1 MSSKAVAIYA
11 RVSTDKQ
18 NVDMQLSQLRDFVKR
33 SGWKLYKEF
42 IDEGFTGKHTARPAF
57 AAMMKE
63 AGQKKF
69 DVLLVWKLDRL
80 GRSLKDLINT
90 LDELGHLGVA
100 FVSYDDRH
108 LNTTTPAGMLM
119 FHMIAAV
126 AEFEREII
134 RERVIAG
141 LENARRKGKQLGRRP
156 VPPYVLE
163 KARELRAQGLSFAK
177 IGKRLGV
184 SGDVIRKRL
193 PCKGYSKDF
202 SD

>member
-1 MSSKAVAIYA
+1 MKNRESKVVAIYA

-33 SGWKLYKEF
+33 LGWNLHKEF
-42 IDEGFTGKHTARPAF
+42 IDEGFTGKHTSRPAF

-63 AGQKKF
+63 ASQKKF
-69 DVLLVWKLDRL
+69 DILLVWKLDRL

-90 LDELGHLGVA
+90 LDELGLLGVD

-108 LNTTTPAGMLM
+108 LNTTTPAGKLM

-141 LENARRKGKQLGRRP
+141 LENARRKGKRLGRRP

-163 KARELRAQGLSFAK
+163 KAQKLRAQGLSFAK
-177 IGKRLGV
+177 IGRQLGV

-193 PCKGYSKDF
+193 PKKTA
-202 SD
+202 